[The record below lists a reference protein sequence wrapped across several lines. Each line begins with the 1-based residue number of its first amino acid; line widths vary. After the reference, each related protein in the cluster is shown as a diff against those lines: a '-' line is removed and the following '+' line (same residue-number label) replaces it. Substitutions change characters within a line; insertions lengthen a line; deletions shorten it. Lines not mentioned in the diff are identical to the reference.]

1 MENPETMKPDC
12 DSESPLKL
20 PNDLQGHCRQIAQE
34 IHERTTVVRD
44 DKILTARVRICSG
57 YYDSEDVL
65 HAIAD
70 RLLSEGYTRPAS
82 S

>member
-1 MENPETMKPDC
+1 MAMKSDKTGSWPR
-12 DSESPLKL
+12 SLSK
-20 PNDLQGHCRQIAQE
+20 DLQGRCSRIARE
-34 IHERTTVVRD
+34 IQDRGEAVRD

-65 HAIAD
+65 HTIAD
-70 RLLSEGYTRPAS
+70 RLLSEGRALPPS

>member
-1 MENPETMKPDC
+1 MKKARAGNRADILPE
-12 DSESPLKL
+12 
-20 PNDLQGHCRQIAQE
+20 DLQGRCSQIAREIQE
-34 IHERTTVVRD
+34 RGEAVRV

-65 HAIAD
+65 HTIAD
-70 RLLSEGYTRPAS
+70 HLLSEGPTSALS

>member
-1 MENPETMKPDC
+1 MKTGRDRKRQ
-12 DSESPLKL
+12 DTLSA
-20 PNDLQGHCRQIAQE
+20 DLRGRCREIAKE
-34 IHERTTVVRD
+34 LNERNGAVRD

-65 HAIAD
+65 HTIAD
-70 RLLSEGYTRPAS
+70 RLLSEGHARPPS